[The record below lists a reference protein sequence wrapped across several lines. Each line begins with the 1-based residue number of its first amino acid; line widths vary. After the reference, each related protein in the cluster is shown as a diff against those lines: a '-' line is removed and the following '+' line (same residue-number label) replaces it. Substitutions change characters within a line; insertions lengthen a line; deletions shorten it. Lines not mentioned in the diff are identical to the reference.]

1 MDGLENSILFHSIFR
16 SVEYGKYTFGSAN
29 NSISAIIDL
38 TGLVIEKLDIKNEGI
53 ISIKEF
59 VSVDKTLFS
68 TFENK
73 IYFFNNFII
82 YFFFFIYKT

>member
-1 MDGLENSILFHSIFR
+1 MNP
-16 SVEYGKYTFGSAN
+16 
-29 NSISAIIDL
+29 

-53 ISIKEF
+53 MSIKET

-82 YFFFFIYKT
+82 YFFNFFIYKTEK